1 MSTKIFGVNEV
12 LPDLRKAFV
21 DGERY
26 ELYESKYIDSTS
38 NLDGLTKLE
47 VEYKEELNRDYTRS
61 ENILKFYCTPSN
73 LGFGGVISVDMN
85 SYVHI
90 ISNTGYDLNNENI
103 FKFANRPHQ
112 FLLRIYK
119 PDLPPGQS
127 YINSQKH
134 ILVDSGIMTEEYWES
149 NSCRMASNPIA
160 FIQDVSTETLDTTI
174 SLWVMEEN
182 KETKTFGYRL
192 ITATIPFSKII
203 ENKYIEIVRANNI
216 EDFIFCPEERY
227 LRHKMLEEKS

>member
-47 VEYKEELNRDYTRS
+47 VEYKEELNRDYTPF

-90 ISNTGYDLNNENI
+90 ITNTGYDLNNENI

-149 NSCRMASNPIA
+149 HSCRMASNPIA

-174 SLWVMEEN
+174 SLWVQEEN